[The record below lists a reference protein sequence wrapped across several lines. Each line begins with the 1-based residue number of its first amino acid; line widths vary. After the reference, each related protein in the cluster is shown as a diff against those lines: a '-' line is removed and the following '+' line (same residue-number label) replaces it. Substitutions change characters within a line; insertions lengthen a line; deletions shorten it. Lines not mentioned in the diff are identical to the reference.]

1 MRLSLPTA
9 AFVSLAT
16 LGPLAAR
23 ASEAPDELE
32 QRASGPH
39 ARMAALHAGEPDA
52 AWTDAPA
59 PLAGSVAQLA
69 PAGTTPQISARV
81 YGYLPYFSS
90 IGAGFR
96 WDLITDLVIFDAD
109 LKPDGTVSSWHG
121 WPQTALIQQAHA
133 AGVRVHLCAVLFNSS
148 SPGGEIAA
156 FLASPSAR
164 SAAISTLAAAVKSA
178 GAEGLNYDFEFVPTS
193 SKDAFSQFVEDT
205 HAALKAALPNAE
217 LTLATPSSVGYHGYD
232 FARLAAA
239 TERILIMAYDYH
251 WTSAPN
257 TGPVAPL
264 TAGTF
269 WNGSVS
275 HDVSGVLGVA
285 PPAKLAMGVPY
296 YGNDWPAASDQ
307 RNAATTGT
315 AKAVLAKS
323 AIPNSAT
330 YGRSW
335 DADSQTPWYHY
346 QTSVGVVHQGWYDD
360 AESLTAKYQF
370 VKSKSLSGIMIW
382 ALGYDNGRTEL
393 WDALQAQFGATSTPP
408 GPGSLSIT
416 QVQFSPAQVQAGGQL
431 TVTFTVKNVG
441 GQTVSPTAPLPGT
454 VYDESQ
460 QATGPVAGSLRLA
473 VDAADRPAAMLD
485 HPWRWGLDAP
495 LNPGASTTVSGKIT
509 LRTPGARTFWGAVV
523 VEGTGPL
530 QDDVGSTQI
539 VVVGPDGG
547 TGADA
552 GSGADGGASSDAG
565 SGSDAGHHDDAGSG
579 ADGGPGGHDA
589 GPGGGDGGLDG
600 GPTTEVIP
608 THGCGAADAPGLA
621 LLLAL
626 AWASRRRR
634 A

>member
-9 AFVSLAT
+9 ALVSLAA
-16 LGPLAAR
+16 LGPPAAR
-23 ASEAPDELE
+23 AGPPADDAE
-32 QRASGPH
+32 QRDSGPH
-39 ARMAALHAGEPDA
+39 ARMAALHAGEADA
-52 AWTDAPA
+52 AWTRALTSEA
-59 PLAGSVAQLA
+59 VSLLAAS
-69 PAGTTPQISARV
+69 GTSTPQLSARV

-109 LKPDGTVSSWHG
+109 LRPDGTVSSWHG
-121 WPQTALIQQAHA
+121 FPQTALIQQAHA

-156 FLASPSAR
+156 FLASQSAR
-164 SAAISTLAAAVKSA
+164 SAAISTLVAAVKSA
-178 GAEGLNYDFEFVPTS
+178 GAEGLNYDFEFVPTGS
-193 SKDAFSQFVEDT
+193 RDAFSQFVEDT
-205 HAALKAALPNAE
+205 HAALKAALPSAE

-239 TERILIMAYDYH
+239 AERILIMAYDYH

-275 HDVSGVLGVA
+275 HDVTGVLGEA
-285 PPAKLAMGVPY
+285 PAAKLAMGVPY

-315 AKAVLAKS
+315 ATAVLAKS
-323 AIPNSAT
+323 AIPDAASR
-330 YGRSW
+330 GRIW
-335 DADSQTPWYHY
+335 DSDSQTPWYHY
-346 QTSVGVVHQGWYDD
+346 QANTGAVHQGWYDD
-360 AESLTAKYQF
+360 GESLTAKYQF
-370 VKSKSLSGIMIW
+370 VKSRSLSGIMIW
-382 ALGYDNGRTEL
+382 ALGYDSGRTEL
-393 WDALQAQFGATSTPP
+393 WDALQTQFGATSTPP

-416 QVQFSPAQVQAGGQL
+416 QVQFSPAQVPAGGQL

-441 GQTVSPTAPLPGT
+441 GQTVSAMAPPPGT
-454 VYDESQ
+454 LYDESQ
-460 QATGPVAGSLRLA
+460 QATGPVAGSFRLA

-485 HPWRWGLDAP
+485 HPWRWGLGAP
-495 LNPGASTTVSGKIT
+495 LAAGASTTVTGKIT
-509 LRTPGARTFWGAVV
+509 LRTPGTRSFWGAVV

-539 VVVGPDGG
+539 VVAGPDGG

-552 GSGADGGASSDAG
+552 GSGADGGTGGDAG
-565 SGSDAGHHDDAGSG
+565 AGVDAG
-579 ADGGPGGHDA
+579 
-589 GPGGGDGGLDG
+589 GGLDG
-600 GPTTEVIP
+600 GPVSEGIVH
-608 THGCGAADAPGLA
+608 HGCGAAGAPL
-621 LLLAL
+621 LSFLLAL
-626 AWASRRRR
+626 AWATRRRR
-634 A
+634 G